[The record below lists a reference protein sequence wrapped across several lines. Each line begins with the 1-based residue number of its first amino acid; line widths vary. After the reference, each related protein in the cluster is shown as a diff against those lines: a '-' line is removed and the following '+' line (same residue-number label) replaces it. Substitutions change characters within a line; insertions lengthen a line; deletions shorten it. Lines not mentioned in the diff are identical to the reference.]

1 MLAQGDFAVFL
12 KAKQADKAEILEK
25 LTGTE
30 IYSRVS
36 SSIYAKTKSADMEF
50 RLLQER
56 MKGIEL
62 LSDDALAAL
71 DGEKLLLSGSLAA
84 LKSEEDKLSACLK
97 WVEEER
103 SLTRNKE
110 QAENELKEIRIEMEK
125 SAARYALLARVEQ
138 AQEIRDVFMQAVA
151 TSGQLNANRKMLA
164 ERQEQVRQTAVLFS
178 KTQQELEAAKKA
190 QTAWQEYLAELTP
203 QLNKAK
209 ELDVQITEK
218 QNNGWTHRRKKRRN
232 SAGKKNWKENW
243 PDCANR

>member
-1 MLAQGDFAVFL
+1 MYAPPWIFSAEGEQTPEGIQATFEETIRSIDFAKGNDNLAYAVFKPSTIITDELLAKVSKLIGLSFEQFNRSVLLAQGDFAVFL

-84 LKSEEDKLSACLK
+84 F
-97 WVEEER
+97 EER
-103 SLTRNKE
+103 GR
-110 QAENELKEIRIEMEK
+110 
-125 SAARYALLARVEQ
+125 
-138 AQEIRDVFMQAVA
+138 
-151 TSGQLNANRKMLA
+151 
-164 ERQEQVRQTAVLFS
+164 
-178 KTQQELEAAKKA
+178 
-190 QTAWQEYLAELTP
+190 
-203 QLNKAK
+203 
-209 ELDVQITEK
+209 
-218 QNNGWTHRRKKRRN
+218 
-232 SAGKKNWKENW
+232 
-243 PDCANR
+243 

>member
-1 MLAQGDFAVFL
+1 MNLSKNTEEQGTRKELLAKVSKLIGLSFEQFNRSVLLAQGDFAVFL

-71 DGEKLLLSGSLAA
+71 VGEKLLLSGSLAA

-138 AQEIRDVFMQAVA
+138 AP
-151 TSGQLNANRKMLA
+151 GN
-164 ERQEQVRQTAVLFS
+164 
-178 KTQQELEAAKKA
+178 
-190 QTAWQEYLAELTP
+190 P
-203 QLNKAK
+203 
-209 ELDVQITEK
+209 
-218 QNNGWTHRRKKRRN
+218 
-232 SAGKKNWKENW
+232 
-243 PDCANR
+243 